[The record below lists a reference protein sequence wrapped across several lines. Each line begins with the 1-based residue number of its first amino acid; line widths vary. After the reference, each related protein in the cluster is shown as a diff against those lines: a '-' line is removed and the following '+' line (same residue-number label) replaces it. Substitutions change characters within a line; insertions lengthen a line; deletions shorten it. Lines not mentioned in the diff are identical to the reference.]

1 MCPGRPETPPHEA
14 PASGHD
20 GHDPERFGPGEFK
33 RRRGLLHADPG
44 LDPVDLATLADIAR
58 AIERESVRQYTW
70 LAEVM
75 ERRGEAATAAAFR
88 TMLEEERRHV
98 AAVERWAAATVDT
111 APRVAGPAVDWQ
123 LPEDLAAAWDEVSG
137 SALLTP
143 YRAFAVAVENEQRA
157 FAFYA
162 YLAANADDAHVRTEA
177 ERLGAEELRHAALF
191 RRWRRRAYHR
201 ERRGTRPAPQRIESV
216 AQLRDLLAQHEAA
229 INGTG
234 PAQKSLEALADE
246 LESIMAT
253 ADGELFEQ
261 AATAME
267 TVIKRIARGSAQER
281 RADPS

>member
-1 MCPGRPETPPHEA
+1 MCPGRPEVPPHEA
-14 PASGHD
+14 PASGQD
-20 GHDPERFGPGEFK
+20 GHDPERFGPAEFK

-44 LDPVDLATLADIAR
+44 LDPVDMATLADIAK

-75 ERRGEAATAAAFR
+75 ERRGEPATAAAFR

-111 APRVAGPAVDWQ
+111 PPRVAGPAVEWQ
-123 LPEDLAAAWDEVSG
+123 LPEDLAGAWDEVSG

-162 YLAANADDAHVRTEA
+162 YLAANADDANVRTEA

-201 ERRGTRPAPQRIESV
+201 ERRGPPPEPHRIESV
-216 AQLRDLLAQHEAA
+216 AQLRDFLTQHEAA

-234 PAQKSLEALADE
+234 PGQKSLEVLADE

-267 TVIKRIARGSAQER
+267 TVIRRIARGSAREP
-281 RADPS
+281 RADPC

>member
-14 PASGHD
+14 PASGQD
-20 GHDPERFGPGEFK
+20 GHDPERFGPEEFK

-44 LDPVDLATLADIAR
+44 LDPVDMATLADIAR

-75 ERRGEAATAAAFR
+75 ERRGEPATAAAFR

-111 APRVAGPAVDWQ
+111 PPRVAGPAVEWQ
-123 LPEDLAAAWDEVSG
+123 LPEDLAGAWDEVSG

-201 ERRGTRPAPQRIESV
+201 ERRGPRPEPQRIESV

-267 TVIKRIARGSAQER
+267 TVIRRIARGSAQER
-281 RADPS
+281 RADPC